1 MRHTSSM
8 IGNLSS
14 WGSVLFLVL
23 MMAAAYGCAR
33 SQTDQPKSF
42 GDAWLERDS
51 ATTNIDDQ
59 ASTKSAKSPRT
70 SPRTTVGSDGV
81 SEIPLAFGSTGVGV
95 EREPIATVDGRPI
108 HRRRVVDLLLRA
120 HGVGVLEQLVVLET
134 AERLAWSLGFDVSQS
149 DVDEEYD
156 RALRRL
162 VDPVSANPG
171 GAFDRAEAARLLD
184 AILSDRNIS
193 MEEYRLVIRRN
204 SYLRKLVHA
213 DVVITDEDLAEEM
226 SRTYG
231 KRIVV
236 RHIQLASSGAAARVR
251 ARLAAGEGFEA
262 LSRTESVNTT
272 TAALGGLL
280 EPFSAAHAEVPRALR
295 DAAFALVPGEVSPPI
310 RVGQWYHILTLE
322 RSIDP
327 VAVDLDDVREELVA
341 SLRDRRAEP
350 AMRTLFEK
358 LLEEAKIE
366 IHDPVLREAFQEKHP
381 NRRQ

>member
-1 MRHTSSM
+1 MTRTRSI
-8 IGNLSS
+8 IGHLSLRA
-14 WGSVLFLVL
+14 SVLYLAS
-23 MMAAAYGCAR
+23 MMAAANGCAR

-42 GDAWLERDS
+42 GNAWRERDS
-51 ATTNIDDQ
+51 AATTIDDQ
-59 ASTKSAKSPRT
+59 ESARAAKSPRT
-70 SPRTTVGSDGV
+70 SPRPTVGSNEV
-81 SEIPLAFGSTGVGV
+81 SGTRRASGSTGVGV
-95 EREPIATVDGRPI
+95 ERKPIATVDGRPI
-108 HRRRVVDLLLRA
+108 HRDRVVDLLLRG

-134 AERLAWSLGFDVSQS
+134 AERLAWSLGFDASQS
-149 DVDEEYD
+149 DIDEEYD

-162 VDPVSANPG
+162 VDPVSAAPG
-171 GAFDRAEAARLLD
+171 GAFDRTEATRLLD

-204 SYLRKLVHA
+204 AYLRKLVHA
-213 DVVITDEDLAEEM
+213 DIVITDEDLVEEM

-251 ARLAAGEGFEA
+251 ARLTAGEGFETLA
-262 LSRTESVNTT
+262 RTESVNTT

-280 EPFSAAHAEVPRALR
+280 EPFSAAQWEVPEALR
-295 DAAFALVPGEVSPPI
+295 GAAFALAPGEVSPPI

-327 VAVDLDDVREELVA
+327 VTVDIDDVREELAA

-358 LLEEAKIE
+358 LLKDAKIE
-366 IHDPVLREAFQEKHP
+366 IHDPVLREAFHEKHP
-381 NRRQ
+381 NHRR